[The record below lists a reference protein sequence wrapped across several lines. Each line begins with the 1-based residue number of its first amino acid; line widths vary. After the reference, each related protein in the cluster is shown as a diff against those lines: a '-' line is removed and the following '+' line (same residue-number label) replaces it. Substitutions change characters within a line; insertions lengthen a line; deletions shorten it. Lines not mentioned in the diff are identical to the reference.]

1 MGTGVGDGRPT
12 RTSRWLPVL
21 AVAAL
26 LAAGALAAARSA
38 PELVKVL
45 PKPAVEPPAPEVA
58 STDVSDAVDGSG
70 ADGADGWALPGW
82 VGTAVA
88 VFCLLV
94 VAVVVGLLV
103 WHVMR
108 DRMRVRSAP
117 LAVAPDPAPAVVAAA
132 EVVAAL
138 DAGLSNL
145 NDQDSDARL
154 AVIACW
160 VRLEEAAATAGTPR
174 HAGDTPTDLV
184 GRLLAAHRV
193 SGPVLDDFAGVYR
206 VARYATHPI
215 GERTRADAIRAL
227 GLLRSELTGVGVR

>member
-1 MGTGVGDGRPT
+1 MRV
-12 RTSRWLPVL
+12 SRWLPL
-21 AVAAL
+21 IAVAAL
-26 LAAGALAAARSA
+26 LAAGALAAARST

-45 PKPAVEPPAPEVA
+45 PTPAVQTAEPEAAP
-58 STDVSDAVDGSG
+58 TDAPDRNADPPF
-70 ADGADGWALPGW
+70 ADGGDSWSLPSW

-117 LAVAPDPAPAVVAAA
+117 LVVEAARTPPVGA
-132 EVVAAL
+132 ADEVVAAL
-138 DAGLSNL
+138 DAGLSDL
-145 NDQDSDARL
+145 SDQDSDPRL

-160 VRLEEAAATAGTPR
+160 VRLEEVAAAVGTPR
-174 HAGDTPTDLV
+174 HPGDTPTDLV
-184 GRLLAAHRV
+184 GRVLAAHRV

-206 VARYATHPI
+206 EARYATHPV

-227 GLLRSELTGVGVR
+227 GLLRTELTGVVVR